1 MNWYTREEIEE
12 NRRDELDKL
21 LELRRQTTGRRRP
34 VHFWLLAMLRSWI
47 ISPTR

>member
-12 NRRDELDKL
+12 NRRDELEKL
-21 LELRRQTTGRRRP
+21 VELRRQTTGRRRP
-34 VHFWLLAMLRSWI
+34 VQFWLLAMLRSWI